1 MPLEHLV
8 TVTNPLGLHAR
19 PSARLVTV
27 VNQFKSRVLIR
38 RVDDARFVDA
48 ASLLSVMFLAA
59 AQGTV
64 LVIRAEGEDE
74 ADALAAVVALF
85 AEAQESSH
93 VF

>member
-1 MPLEHLV
+1 MPLERLV
-8 TVTNPLGLHAR
+8 TVVNPLGLHAR

-38 RVDDARFVDA
+38 RADADDFVDA
-48 ASLLSVMFLAA
+48 GSLLSVMFLAA
-59 AQGTV
+59 GQGTR

-74 ADALAAVVALF
+74 AAAVEAVAALF
-85 AEAQESSH
+85 AGVEESSH